1 MIRLI
6 VGILVGAVAIVFAV
20 QNTESVDY
28 RFLAWTLTASRAVI
42 VIGVFVIGL
51 FVGWLVSGI
60 RNFKRRK
67 RGAKER

>member
-60 RNFKRRK
+60 RNLKRRK
-67 RGAKER
+67 QEG